1 MRRNPAH
8 LLFSF
13 ALRNKNINIM
23 YEIELN
29 NVPVKIWARSV
40 DPHAMKEIVNLSTL
54 PFIFH
59 HLAFMPDV
67 HGGKGMPIGGV
78 LATQGVVIPNAVGV
92 DIGCGMCAVKTTL
105 RAEDIPSEVLRKQ
118 ILRGIRKQIPLGFDH
133 HKTAQDESFMP
144 QGFDIDKMTVVK
156 RQYVSATKQV
166 GTLGGG
172 NHFLEL
178 QKDADG
184 NLWIMIHSGSRNLG
198 AQVGN
203 YYNEKAKVL
212 NRRWFSAVN
221 PDINMHFLP
230 MQCDEAQ
237 AYWDEMNY
245 CVEFAFCN
253 RRLMMDRICQVIGDV
268 YPDTQFEPMINIA
281 HNYACWENHFD
292 ENVIVHRKGAT
303 RAHVGEIGI
312 IPGSQGTK
320 SYIVEGLGNPDS
332 FQSCSHGAGRLMSR
346 TEAVRSLSLEDEVAK
361 LESQGI
367 VHAIRGQKDLE
378 EAAGAYKNI
387 DEVMANQ
394 TDLVKIVTELS
405 PIAVIKG

>member
-1 MRRNPAH
+1 
-8 LLFSF
+8 
-13 ALRNKNINIM
+13 M
-23 YEIELN
+23 YEIALN
-29 NVPVKIWARSV
+29 ETPIKIWAKYV
-40 DPHAMKEIVNLSTL
+40 DAHAMKEIFNLSTL
-54 PFIFH
+54 PFVFH

-78 LATQGVVIPNAVGV
+78 LATKCVVIPNAVGV
-92 DIGCGMCAVKTTL
+92 DIGCGMCAVKTSL
-105 RAEDIPSEVLRKQ
+105 KVADIPSEVLRKQ

-133 HKTAQDESFMP
+133 HKEAQDEASMP

-178 QKDADG
+178 QKDTDG
-184 NLWIMIHSGSRNLG
+184 TLWIMIHSGSRNLG
-198 AQVGN
+198 AQVGS

-212 NRRWFSAVN
+212 NIHWFSNVD
-221 PDINMHFLP
+221 PDIDMAFLP
-230 MQCDEAQ
+230 MQSDEAH

-245 CVEFAFCN
+245 CIEFALCN
-253 RRLMMDRICQVIGDV
+253 RKLMMERICQTIGEV
-268 YPDTQFEPMINIA
+268 YPDAQFEPMINIA
-281 HNYACWENHFD
+281 HNYAVWENHFD
-292 ENVIVHRKGAT
+292 ENCIVHRKGAT
-303 RAHVGEIGI
+303 RARVGEIGI

-320 SYIVEGLGNPDS
+320 SYIVEGLGNVDS
-332 FQSCSHGAGRLMSR
+332 FQSCSHGAGRAMSR
-346 TEAVRSLSLEDEVAK
+346 TEAVRSLSLEAELAK
-361 LESQGI
+361 LEAQGI

-378 EAAGAYKNI
+378 EAAGAYKDI

-405 PIAVIKG
+405 PVAVIKG